1 MGTLRPEN
9 LTLVIG
15 FCRLPAPPAHNSIWA
30 MERSGDTLVAP
41 RKDTGQAAKVATD
54 FRSGRQVPTA
64 IFAPADIR
72 PAAEAL
78 RDIARDLGNFRV
90 AACANIASRSPMT
103 DAEGE
108 VLASAVFGWPSTKE
122 QWWQKPLLALSS
134 PLPFACRYENEPFWA
149 NAHGIHTRAP
159 NPLLD
164 QIDLSLFEGEV
175 NAKAVIVVPVH
186 MSFGQIAAISFS
198 PINDKRDDLSREF
211 DLYSDQLEYHA
222 RRFVNG
228 YTRVSSQRPW
238 IPKNCR
244 LSKREVECLRWAA
257 VGKTDAE
264 IAMILSRSCA
274 TVRFHIH
281 NAAIKLEAVNRSQ
294 TVFKATQLG
303 YLGNVAAVMVPHL
316 PHETQAPAAAK

>member
-1 MGTLRPEN
+1 M
-9 LTLVIG
+9 
-15 FCRLPAPPAHNSIWA
+15 
-30 MERSGDTLVAP
+30 LVAA
-41 RKDTGQAAKVATD
+41 RSDNGDAAKIATD
-54 FRSGRQVPTA
+54 FRSGRQIPTA
-64 IFAPADIR
+64 IQVAADIR

-103 DAEGE
+103 DADGD
-108 VLASAVFGWPSTKE
+108 VLASGVFGWPATKE

-134 PLPFACRYENEPFWA
+134 PLTFACRYENEPFWA

-164 QIDLSLFEGEV
+164 QIDLSLFQGEV
-175 NAKAVIVVPVH
+175 NANAVICVPVH

-198 PINDKRDDLSREF
+198 PFNDKRDDLSKEF

-222 RRFVNG
+222 RRFVHG

-257 VGKTDAE
+257 VGKTDVE
-264 IAMILSRSCA
+264 IALILERSCA

-303 YLGNVAAVMVPHL
+303 YLGNVAAVMVPH
-316 PHETQAPAAAK
+316 PQIEAQVAAK